1 MRLTIGIAADQM
13 STAWPPSL
21 GSGARSRMVM
31 LEEGRNVW
39 SQNAR
44 LGPAMPDPTIR
55 TFMGVGWVDMMGLG
69 EVEMRWGEC
78 GEGKQ
83 HFCFRMKLLND
94 CNVKTGRNPD
104 LYTS

>member
-1 MRLTIGIAADQM
+1 
-13 STAWPPSL
+13 
-21 GSGARSRMVM
+21 
-31 LEEGRNVW
+31 
-39 SQNAR
+39 
-44 LGPAMPDPTIR
+44 
-55 TFMGVGWVDMMGLG
+55 VDMMGLG